1 MDRAGWCSHCQ
12 WRPPLLYSSIILY
25 AQNEKPNPTPPK
37 QKYYK
42 KKRKLKKLF
51 QISKTQK
58 IPSKTLLSLF
68 FYTPHLQIQTSMSSN
83 NPNQTIRSPEKPESK
98 FEDEAEDEEEAEEL
112 EQLET
117 QVKQM
122 AKKILEY
129 RATLPDQLK
138 TTLALLLSSQRPI
151 LPDCDSGS
159 DPGPSG
165 ELNPG

>member
-1 MDRAGWCSHCQ
+1 
-12 WRPPLLYSSIILY
+12 
-25 AQNEKPNPTPPK
+25 
-37 QKYYK
+37 
-42 KKRKLKKLF
+42 
-51 QISKTQK
+51 
-58 IPSKTLLSLF
+58 
-68 FYTPHLQIQTSMSSN
+68 MSSN

-98 FEDEAEDEEEAEEL
+98 FEDESEEEEAEEL

-138 TTLALLLSSQRPI
+138 TTLALLLSSQRPL

-165 ELNPG
+165 ELNPVLGQWMCRLQAVLNYIEQCTVVQSALAFFFFPIKRK

>member
-1 MDRAGWCSHCQ
+1 
-12 WRPPLLYSSIILY
+12 
-25 AQNEKPNPTPPK
+25 
-37 QKYYK
+37 
-42 KKRKLKKLF
+42 
-51 QISKTQK
+51 
-58 IPSKTLLSLF
+58 
-68 FYTPHLQIQTSMSSN
+68 MSSN

-129 RATLPDQLK
+129 RVTLPDQLK

-165 ELNPG
+165 ELNPALGQWMCRLQAVLNYIEQCTVVLSALAFFFQSRGNNF

>member
-1 MDRAGWCSHCQ
+1 
-12 WRPPLLYSSIILY
+12 
-25 AQNEKPNPTPPK
+25 
-37 QKYYK
+37 
-42 KKRKLKKLF
+42 
-51 QISKTQK
+51 
-58 IPSKTLLSLF
+58 
-68 FYTPHLQIQTSMSSN
+68 MSSN

-98 FEDEAEDEEEAEEL
+98 FEDEAEEEEEAEEL

-129 RATLPDQLK
+129 RVTLPDQLK

-165 ELNPG
+165 ELNPGGQEKSSRAALLTKEDRKTAEKVHLLKEKISSNVSTMPVVLKRMKDCISRINKLDSYNGSIHPAFKKKKTG

>member
-1 MDRAGWCSHCQ
+1 
-12 WRPPLLYSSIILY
+12 
-25 AQNEKPNPTPPK
+25 
-37 QKYYK
+37 
-42 KKRKLKKLF
+42 
-51 QISKTQK
+51 
-58 IPSKTLLSLF
+58 
-68 FYTPHLQIQTSMSSN
+68 MSSN
-83 NPNQTIRSPEKPESK
+83 NPNQTIRSPEKSESK
-98 FEDEAEDEEEAEEL
+98 FEDEAEEEEEEEAEGL

-159 DPGPSG
+159 NPGPSG

>member
-1 MDRAGWCSHCQ
+1 
-12 WRPPLLYSSIILY
+12 
-25 AQNEKPNPTPPK
+25 
-37 QKYYK
+37 
-42 KKRKLKKLF
+42 
-51 QISKTQK
+51 
-58 IPSKTLLSLF
+58 
-68 FYTPHLQIQTSMSSN
+68 MSSN
-83 NPNQTIRSPEKPESK
+83 NPNQTIRNPEKPESK
-98 FEDEAEDEEEAEEL
+98 FEDEAEEEEGEEL

-165 ELNPG
+165 ELNPDRQKLREKGNVFKQRTAPASVQAAYGGSYLKN

>member
-1 MDRAGWCSHCQ
+1 
-12 WRPPLLYSSIILY
+12 
-25 AQNEKPNPTPPK
+25 
-37 QKYYK
+37 
-42 KKRKLKKLF
+42 
-51 QISKTQK
+51 
-58 IPSKTLLSLF
+58 
-68 FYTPHLQIQTSMSSN
+68 MSSN

-98 FEDEAEDEEEAEEL
+98 FEDEAEEEEEAEEL

-129 RATLPDQLK
+129 RVTLPDQLK

-165 ELNPG
+165 ELNPDSGGQEKSSRAALLTKEDRKTAEKVHLLKEKISSNVSTMPVVLKRMKDCISRINKLDSYNGSIHPAFKKKKTG

>member
-1 MDRAGWCSHCQ
+1 
-12 WRPPLLYSSIILY
+12 
-25 AQNEKPNPTPPK
+25 
-37 QKYYK
+37 
-42 KKRKLKKLF
+42 
-51 QISKTQK
+51 
-58 IPSKTLLSLF
+58 
-68 FYTPHLQIQTSMSSN
+68 MSSN
-83 NPNQTIRSPEKPESK
+83 NPNQTIRNPEKPESK
-98 FEDEAEDEEEAEEL
+98 FEDEAEEEEGEEL

-165 ELNPG
+165 ELNPVRRRLGLKPSLKEDRTNPVERQY